1 MSTIIKIQHILFKLS
16 LIEIEKDISLVYN
29 ILGKHKS
36 KPWMT
41 L

>member
-16 LIEIEKDISLVYN
+16 FIEIEKDISLVYN
-29 ILGKHKS
+29 ILGKHES
-36 KPWMT
+36 K